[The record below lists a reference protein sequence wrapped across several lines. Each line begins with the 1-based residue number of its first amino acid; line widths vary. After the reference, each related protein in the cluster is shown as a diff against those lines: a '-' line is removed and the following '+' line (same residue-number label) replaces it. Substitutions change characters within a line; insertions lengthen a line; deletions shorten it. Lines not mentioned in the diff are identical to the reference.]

1 MFSVFTYLQAKSV
14 SDEFIYDEYRQKKI
28 REKISEQ
35 IASRVKTKVSFVYFC
50 TLAFFLSLSIY
61 LFCIY
66 VP

>member
-1 MFSVFTYLQAKSV
+1 M